1 MRISLIANS
10 SIQYYKFK
18 IDLNDDFGQRHKLIF
33 REPYEGNIKDFYFD
47 PLFKYENQFYRKNE
61 LVELDAL
68 TEGGLVKKDYNL
80 SVLEVINEA
89 QVQQYN
95 NINTALN
102 QYKKHWIPLPLFKDN
117 KINKGLIEP
126 TDWARCYIDFDQET
140 NTGNVTIAIDTTLAK
155 NQEDKKSP
163 YLSDNPGENIFQ
175 LCDDP
180 YFISQFIYHSSE
192 RNWLEKYLNKLFFR
206 NEEQQIQKPF
216 LKHIGAYILVI
227 KWLKTSGFFPEFQ
240 ICSDSVN
247 KIPVDLVVDIG
258 NSATCALLI
267 ENQKSDEFKFDRIKK
282 LRVQDYTNPN
292 EEYTDPFPMN
302 LIFNES
308 NFGDF
313 KGIVYENNKFVLPSL
328 VRIGFEAKKLID
340 QSAHRLDLGREL
352 NICNSSPKR
361 YLWDEKP
368 SAYEWEFNPGNTDS
382 LKTVS
387 LKGITDQLKKNGE
400 LKSRNDSPGRKAF
413 YSRKSLMKF
422 VFLEIITHAYIQIN
436 SYQFRLEHGELTS
449 PRTLKRIVVS
459 CPTAMTQFEQI
470 ELRKAAEEAC
480 KLLNNYIQFYFD
492 NEDAKLL
499 WFQEPEIIPSVN
511 DLKKEIAD
519 YAEKKDWN
527 YDEATC
533 SQLVFIYSL
542 INQKLKTNSFA
553 INEYLLKNKESIIV
567 GSIDYGAGTTDVL
580 VSEYRIKKDK
590 KTNITEI
597 TPNPKFSDSFKLAG
611 DDLINLL
618 IHRLFLKSGLNDS
631 VIQKLATINN
641 ISDID
646 NKLTTFFGVN
656 SNSIGFSGRIRR
668 KSFVQRV
675 CIPFAIKCLEHA
687 NDKKVTSYHI
697 SEIIGLTID
706 ETQDF
711 DIIKKFEEH
720 FGFEISNLT
729 IEIVPDKVNEIIRQT
744 FSSLIQTIT
753 DIFNF
758 YDCDYIVLS
767 GKPASLNSLET
778 LVKSFINNYSDKLIN
793 LNKYWLGTWYPSS
806 DALGY
811 VTDPKTIVCVGAMIS
826 NLSTRN
832 NLLKDFC
839 LNTSLLKTN
848 IVSNADYIITLDVN
862 KKIELLSPR
871 KSNNIFHCSL
881 PFEFKSSKYLGE
893 NYPSS
898 NLLVLD
904 IDEDKIGD
912 YIRQGNPNISDLDLK
927 TQVDKKAN
935 DIRVKSPLSISISR
949 IYNENKEKLEIV
961 NVDNNEGE
969 SVNTKFL
976 KLSYKTLEKSNY
988 WLDSCEFIL

>member
-10 SIQYYKFK
+10 SIQYHKFK
-18 IDLNDDFGQRHKLIF
+18 IDLNDDFGQKNKLIF
-33 REPYEGNIKDFYFD
+33 REPYEGTIKDFYFD
-47 PLFKYENQFYRKNE
+47 SLIKIENQYFRYKE

-80 SVLEVINEA
+80 SVLEVIKEE
-89 QVQQYN
+89 QIQQFN

-102 QYKKHWIPLPLFKDN
+102 QYKKHWIPLPLFKYN

-126 TDWARCYIDFDQET
+126 TDWARCYIDYDHESKS
-140 NTGNVTIAIDTTLAK
+140 GNVTIAIDTTLAK

-163 YLSDNPGENIFQ
+163 FLSDNPGENIFQ

-180 YFISQFIYHSSE
+180 YYISQFIYHSSE

-206 NEEQQIQKPF
+206 NEEQQIQEPF

-227 KWLKTSGFFPEFQ
+227 KWLKSSGYFPEFQ
-240 ICSDSVN
+240 ICSDTVN

-282 LRVQDYTNPN
+282 LKIQDYTNPN
-292 EEYTDPFPMN
+292 KEYTDPFPMN

-313 KGIVYENNKFVLPSL
+313 KGIVYDNNKFVLPSL
-328 VRIGFEAKKLID
+328 VRVGFEAKNLID

-352 NICNSSPKR
+352 NISNSSPKR

-368 SAYEWEFNPGNTDS
+368 SINEWEFNPGNTDF

-387 LKGITDQLKKNGE
+387 LKGITDQVKKNGE
-400 LKSRNDSPGRKAF
+400 LKGVKDSPSRKAF

-436 SYQFRLEHGELTS
+436 SYQFRLEHGELTT

-511 DLKKEIAD
+511 DLKKDIAE
-519 YAEKKDWN
+519 YADKKDWN

-542 INQKLKTNSFA
+542 INQKLKTNGFA
-553 INEYLLKNKESIIV
+553 INEYLLKNKESLTV

-580 VSEYRIKKDK
+580 VSQYSIKKDR

-618 IHRLFLKSGLNDS
+618 IHRLFLKSGSNDS
-631 VIQKLATINN
+631 IIQKLATTNN

-646 NKLTTFFGVN
+646 NKLNTFFGVN

-668 KSFVQRV
+668 KSFIQRV

-687 NDKKVTSYHI
+687 NDNDVISYHI
-697 SEIIGLTID
+697 SDIIGLTKE
-706 ETQDF
+706 ETLDSE
-711 DIIKKFEEH
+711 IIKKFEEH

-729 IEIVPDKVNEIIRQT
+729 IDIVPDKVNDIIRQT
-744 FSSLIQTIT
+744 FSSLIQTIS

-767 GKPASLNSLET
+767 GKPASLDCLET

-793 LNKYWLGTWYPSS
+793 LNKYWLGTWYPFANAS
-806 DALGY
+806 GY
-811 VTDPKTIVCVGAMIS
+811 VNDPKTIVCVGAMIS
-826 NLSTRN
+826 NLTTRN
-832 NLLKDFC
+832 NLLKDFN
-839 LNTSLLKTN
+839 LNTSLLKTK
-848 IVSNADYIITLDVN
+848 IVSNADYIVNLDII
-862 KKIELLSPR
+862 KKLELLSPR
-871 KSNNIFHCSL
+871 KSENVFHSSL

-904 IDEDKIGD
+904 IDEDNIEE
-912 YIRQGNPNISDLDLK
+912 YIRHSNPNISDLDLK
-927 TQVDKKAN
+927 SQIDKKAN
-935 DIRVKSPLSISISR
+935 DIRVKSPLAISISR
-949 IYNENKEKLEIV
+949 EFNENKEKIEIT
-961 NVDNNEGE
+961 NVDNIEGD
-969 SVNTKFL
+969 SVNIKFL
-976 KLSYKTLEKSNY
+976 KLSYKTMGKSNY
-988 WLDSCEFIL
+988 WLDSFEFIL